1 LREAEE
7 KFRQGLLNMG
17 TSAKESRAEKHGTE
31 KGSYGSQSSYASA
44 MDFQEPV
51 MPKSHDV
58 VESRTVPEQ
67 NVRVVP
73 GLYPNQLCHA
83 VVSVVSN
90 VVEPFVPPP
99 GPPPPPSPPR
109 LLNSGCG
116 LGSVTPPIPPA
127 LPPFP
132 ASVSGNLQN
141 SGGFG
146 ENLSE
151 NLRTVELPKLSID
164 ATALQFG
171 DWLSIIDSLM
181 GYLIVV
187 LIGGL
192 VDHGQGSC

>member
-1 LREAEE
+1 VGQRRNVDVEMDPIELFRLRCLREAEE

-73 GLYPNQLCHA
+73 KPVVP

-90 VVEPFVPPP
+90 VVEP
-99 GPPPPPSPPR
+99 
-109 LLNSGCG
+109 CA
-116 LGSVTPPIPPA
+116 TPCTTTT
-127 LPPFP
+127 
-132 ASVSGNLQN
+132 VS
-141 SGGFG
+141 S
-146 ENLSE
+146 
-151 NLRTVELPKLSID
+151 K
-164 ATALQFG
+164 
-171 DWLSIIDSLM
+171 
-181 GYLIVV
+181 VV
-187 LIGGL
+187 L
-192 VDHGQGSC
+192 VDVG